1 MKRLLFIAGIALGY
15 VLGARAGRSSYE
27 RIRTRAQGVWSD
39 PKVQKGL
46 HDAEGFVKDK
56 APVVAS
62 KVKDAATS
70 AAGAVQSKVKSS
82 GDTDADASSTD
93 TVAGGPGT
101 AGPSAAG
108 KPEAPS
114 AATSSETDTTGT
126 AGTPSPD
133 AV

>member
-82 GDTDADASSTD
+82 GDTDASSTD

>member
-1 MKRLLFIAGIALGY
+1 MLFIAGIALGY

-82 GDTDADASSTD
+82 GDTDASSTD